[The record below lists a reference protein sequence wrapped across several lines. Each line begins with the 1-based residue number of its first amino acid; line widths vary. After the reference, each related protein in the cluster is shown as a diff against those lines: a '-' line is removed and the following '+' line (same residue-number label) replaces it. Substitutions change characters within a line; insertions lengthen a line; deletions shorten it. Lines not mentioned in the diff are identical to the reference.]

1 VDWEVILNDWFIY
14 TVDWHEGATNHSVQL
29 LANRDNSYTIIP
41 SPHYRR
47 TTGVFTSHERRVINE
62 IFTPSN
68 LPTYQADG
76 MGSLERA
83 FRLPDVVRLGLWV
96 CPGHRSGNACWGETN
111 LSPATQHLIATFDR
125 FLAAKV
131 DLANGFPARSV
142 LSN

>member
-1 VDWEVILNDWFIY
+1 
-14 TVDWHEGATNHSVQL
+14 L